1 MKFLALP
8 AFLAV
13 ALTGADHK
21 PQTLDEALAEVTGEV
36 VRPLD
41 TTEAVEPVAKPIEK
55 VWTGKGFSENEAK
68 ALEFLQKRGI
78 RDRAALS
85 VVLGN
90 IKQES
95 MFVTNICEGGARGPY
110 ETCRSGGFGLIQ
122 WTTLNRYQG
131 LGNFCKNYDLDP
143 NSIEGQLRY
152 MVNEVQWVRYEPY
165 LKGEGQSIDYY
176 MKHAY
181 AWLGWGIH
189 GARTQYAH
197 SYYNNLVLS

>member
-21 PQTLDEALAEVTGEV
+21 PQTLDNAPAEVTGEIA
-36 VRPLD
+36 RPA
-41 TTEAVEPVAKPIEK
+41 EVEKSAEK
-55 VWTGKGFSENEAK
+55 VWTGKGFSKNEAE
-68 ALEFLQKRGI
+68 ALKFLQKRGI
-78 RDRAALS
+78 KDRAALA

-95 MFVTNICEGGARGPY
+95 MFITTICEGGSRGPY

-131 LGNFCKNYDLDP
+131 LGDFCKNYDLDP

-152 MVNEVQWVRYEPY
+152 MVNEVQWTRYEPY
-165 LKGEGQSIDYY
+165 LKGGGQSIDYY

-181 AWLGWGIH
+181 AWLGWGVH
-189 GARTQYAH
+189 GARTQFAH
-197 SYYNNLVLS
+197 SYYNNLALT